1 MDIEKLQNLLNSN
14 RIDIRSLNQTQRL
27 FLKKL
32 QERDLIKTKPIDQI
46 AKE

>member
-32 QERDLIKTKPIDQI
+32 QENV
-46 AKE
+46 